1 MSLPLGADR
10 GLREQSRRS
19 GRRTSRLVI
28 AAALILVCVCVI
40 VLVLGIAAASNA
52 QHEFGDDKGN
62 PTAAVESLK
71 SAIVADPGQ
80 VDSYLQLADLYMS
93 SELNDFEAAV
103 VILNRSIVAD
113 PDNPAAYLK
122 LGTAEMMLGHSKSAL
137 RALEEYKRLST
148 SAHADQPVGA

>member
-1 MSLPLGADR
+1 MSLPFGADR
-10 GLREQSRRS
+10 GLWEQSRRG
-19 GRRTSRLVI
+19 GRKISRLVI
-28 AAALILVCVCVI
+28 AATLILVCVCAI
-40 VLVLGIAAASNA
+40 VFVLGIAAASNA
-52 QHEFGDDKGN
+52 QHEFGDDKDN
-62 PTAAVESLK
+62 PTAAVKSLK
-71 SAIVADPGQ
+71 SAIVADPGH
-80 VDSYLQLADLYMS
+80 VDFYLQLADLYMS

-148 SAHADQPVGA
+148 SAHVDQPVGA